1 MKLNYFRIISI
12 INLTL
17 FGIIYN
23 SDWDSSFNIYKCMD
37 DSLET
42 KGVCG
47 YDKTISDEDGNYQK
61 IIYLSKTCRRNQLCT
76 EISDTS
82 TSSLYKCQKV
92 LKQRHEGKKCKTNG
106 DCLSGKCDKKCILN
120 KDSCQN
126 SYACEKNSG
135 FCNITKHEC
144 TKFVEK
150 DKECYLNDVCE
161 AKYGCNNPLNNYPG
175 NCTIYGSLSDKDAVS
190 DGIFCDSGIMLEGEC
205 VTVIKDSDCNSSNFC
220 HPTIANGS
228 IVEAKCVV
236 YKKNPICEIS
246 KLKSSLF
253 NDYIKKYND
262 TNTDKI
268 LKKKKFRLTLK
279 NGYYFYNKKLMKKY
293 YKYRYFEYFRSIGVM
308 NEEGK
313 VEKDCE
319 FDYYMKVFSNNS
331 AYYIKYFS
339 IGILGLIFVLF

>member
-12 INLTL
+12 INLAL
-17 FGIIYN
+17 FEIIYN
-23 SDWDSSFNIYKCMD
+23 SEWDFNIYKCMD

-47 YDKTISDEDGNYQK
+47 YHKTIDDQDGNGKK

-106 DCLSGKCDKKCILN
+106 DCLSGKCDKKCQLN
-120 KDSCQN
+120 TESCQN
-126 SYACEKNSG
+126 SYACKHNSG
-135 FCNITKHEC
+135 FCNVTGHICVDFLKNE
-144 TKFVEK
+144 
-150 DKECYLNDVCE
+150 DKCNPNDVCK
-161 AKYGCNNPLNNYPG
+161 AQHGCNG
-175 NCTIYGSLSDKDAVS
+175 GVCTRYGSLSDGDTAS
-190 DGIFCDSGIMLEGEC
+190 DGIFCNSGIMFDGVC
-205 VTVIKDSDCNSSNFC
+205 VTIIKDSDCNSSYVCN
-220 HPTIANGS
+220 PTIANGS
-228 IVEAKCVV
+228 SLEAKCVV
-236 YKKNPICEIS
+236 YKNNPICEIS
-246 KLKSSLF
+246 KLKSSFF

-262 TNTDKI
+262 TKTDKI
-268 LKKKKFRLTLK
+268 LKKKKFRLTLN
-279 NGYYFYNKKLMKKY
+279 NGYYFYSKKLMKKY

-331 AYYIKYFS
+331 AYYIKYLS
-339 IGILGLIFVLF
+339 IGIFGLIFVLF